1 MISTP
6 PRMVIQQS
14 MERISSFYH
23 ASATAPR
30 TNHSDFFNSHR
41 RYHSLRI
48 ARPRTHPFP
57 PTLGPL
63 APTRTSARAGPGL
76 TQGQILLLGNE
87 GSFEHL
93 YLLSLQS
100 FEGVLRI

>member
-1 MISTP
+1 MLTAF
-6 PRMVIQQS
+6 
-14 MERISSFYH
+14 SFVWKFMPLDVWAAFLLHH
-23 ASATAPR
+23 AEVGRPIVDVT
-30 TNHSDFFNSHR
+30 R